1 MQREVLYRKDSTV
14 CSEDIWRPA
23 GERSVH
29 PLPLRGTLVGTRS
42 AHSSALTHGH
52 TPIPALTYPSRTC
65 GQPHAPLRPIARS
78 GTIETRLQKA
88 TPAAALPP
96 PPGGCGPEPRSSRET
111 WPRAGGL
118 DGAGRP
124 GRRASPPQPPP
135 RGRSP
140 SGGCRGSAVVWF
152 PAVPP
157 PPSRQRAEPEE
168 RAALRI
174 PPLRERGSE
183 GRGQAVPRP
192 SSSPRG
198 AGIRWSGRGARRE
211 PFPSF
216 FLSPAARPA
225 RRCQTAG
232 GGSVPGG
239 REAEPD
245 GGGGRR
251 AGVGGGGHTGG
262 GIITWRCGGAGRGA
276 ALSAARCS
284 LGRWLA
290 A

>member
-1 MQREVLYRKDSTV
+1 M

-65 GQPHAPLRPIARS
+65 GQPHAPLRPRRAAIARS

-124 GRRASPPQPPP
+124 GRRASPPNPRPGAAPREADAAAPPSFGSP
-135 RGRSP
+135 RCRRRPPGSGRSLRSGRP
-140 SGGCRGSAVVWF
+140 SASRLFASGEARGAARPFRVPVLLPAARGSGGAG
-152 PAVPP
+152 
-157 PPSRQRAEPEE
+157 
-168 RAALRI
+168 
-174 PPLRERGSE
+174 E
-183 GRGQAVPRP
+183 GRGESR
-192 SSSPRG
+192 
-198 AGIRWSGRGARRE
+198 
-211 PFPSF
+211 FLPSF
-216 FLSPAARPA
+216 FL
-225 RRCQTAG
+225 RRRGPRGA
-232 GGSVPGG
+232 VRR
-239 REAEPD
+239 REA
-245 GGGGRR
+245 
-251 AGVGGGGHTGG
+251 
-262 GIITWRCGGAGRGA
+262 
-276 ALSAARCS
+276 AL
-284 LGRWLA
+284 
-290 A
+290 